1 MGNNLK
7 LNTVLD
13 FVSQLLI
20 DLPNPIEKS
29 NTLTPKRRANEKCPS
44 SWMKTI
50 IEISTK
56 KENIYTRK
64 VINYF
69 GDEKFKAI
77 FFASSLNSK
86 IVANDTEV
94 KFILLLSA

>member
-1 MGNNLK
+1 M
-7 LNTVLD
+7 VLD

-29 NTLTPKRRANEKCPS
+29 STLTPKRRANEKCPS
-44 SWMKTI
+44 SWIKTI
-50 IEISTK
+50 IEISTR

-64 VINYF
+64 VIYYF
-69 GDEKFKAI
+69 EGAKFKAI

-86 IVANDTEV
+86 IEDNDTEV
-94 KFILLLSA
+94 KSILLLSA

>member
-7 LNTVLD
+7 LKTVLD

-44 SWMKTI
+44 SWIKTI
-50 IEISTK
+50 IEIRTK
-56 KENIYTRK
+56 KENMYTKIVIY
-64 VINYF
+64 YF
-69 GDEKFKAI
+69 EGAKFKAI
-77 FFASSLNSK
+77 FFASSLNS
-86 IVANDTEV
+86 IIDDNDTEF
-94 KFILLLSA
+94 KSILLLSA

>member
-1 MGNNLK
+1 M
-7 LNTVLD
+7 VLD

-44 SWMKTI
+44 SWMNTI
-50 IEISTK
+50 IEISIK
-56 KENIYTRK
+56 KENIYMRK
-64 VINYF
+64 VIYYF
-69 GDEKFKAI
+69 EGEKFRAI

-86 IVANDTEV
+86 IESNDTEV
-94 KFILLLSA
+94 KLILLLSA

>member
-1 MGNNLK
+1 M
-7 LNTVLD
+7 VLD

-20 DLPNPIEKS
+20 DFPNPIEKS

-50 IEISTK
+50 IEIRTK

-64 VINYF
+64 VIYYF
-69 GDEKFKAI
+69 EG
-77 FFASSLNSK
+77 
-86 IVANDTEV
+86 
-94 KFILLLSA
+94 

>member
-1 MGNNLK
+1 M
-7 LNTVLD
+7 VLD

-50 IEISTK
+50 IEISIK
-56 KENIYTRK
+56 KENIYIRK
-64 VINYF
+64 VIYYF
-69 GDEKFKAI
+69 EG
-77 FFASSLNSK
+77 
-86 IVANDTEV
+86 
-94 KFILLLSA
+94 